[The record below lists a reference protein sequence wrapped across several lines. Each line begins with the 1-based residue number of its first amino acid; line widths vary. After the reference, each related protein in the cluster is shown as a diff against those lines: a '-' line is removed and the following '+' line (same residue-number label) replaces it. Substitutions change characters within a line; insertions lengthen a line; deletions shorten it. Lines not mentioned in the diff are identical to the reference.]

1 MHSWRYNSVWLWDAV
16 LDTGGCGGIYYHKYS
31 VGPLQLFSKTSV
43 QYLTILFSEITAYH
57 KLKLSIF
64 SLGEIIDEQ
73 MFFPI
78 Q

>member
-1 MHSWRYNSVWLWDAV
+1 MLFWILEAV
-16 LDTGGCGGIYYHKYS
+16 VEYSTINKYS

-64 SLGEIIDEQ
+64 SVGEIIDEE